1 MHLILKDSG
10 KKSLVGFTGGDICL
24 TVEGP
29 SAVGR
34 LAMPIVS
41 SSVAV
46 PSGARNPYSR
56 RAIEEG

>member
-34 LAMPIVS
+34 LAMPIVFIQRCRS
-41 SSVAV
+41 ERS
-46 PSGARNPYSR
+46 
-56 RAIEEG
+56 EESLFPASN

>member
-41 SSVAV
+41 SSVCRSEQRKESLFPA
-46 PSGARNPYSR
+46 SN
-56 RAIEEG
+56 